1 MKFSVDELDGAI
13 DSIYHN
19 AVQFINFQKDKTM
32 RQLAVDDFLKRAP
45 ILTVR
50 KACDELKDQK
60 ALALAFAIE
69 KKIGENSFARIV
81 PSSDSKVFN
90 FKLTLPPEHS
100 FLTPGLCHLGSDLH
114 VTVNLKQKSA
124 VVTSIYFGRHC
135 SELLSRLNNLLGELL
150 EELDGDS
157 FFDARSFFDTVN
169 FIIDLE
175 DGRFILVDSRKAIL
189 IQ

>member
-1 MKFSVDELDGAI
+1 
-13 DSIYHN
+13 
-19 AVQFINFQKDKTM
+19 M

-81 PSSDSKVFN
+81 PSSDSKIYSFD
-90 FKLTLPPEHS
+90 LTLPPEHS

-114 VTVNLKQKSA
+114 VTINLEQKSA

-135 SELLSRLNNLLGELL
+135 SELLSKLNGLLGELL
-150 EELDGDS
+150 GELDGDN
-157 FFDARSFFDTVN
+157 FFSARSFFDLID

-175 DGRFILVDSRKAIL
+175 DGRFILIDFKKATL

>member
-1 MKFSVDELDGAI
+1 MRKLDGVI
-13 DSIYHN
+13 DSAYHN
-19 AVQFINFQKDKTM
+19 AVQFTNFQRDKIM
-32 RQLAVDDFLKRAP
+32 RQLTVDDFLKRAP
-45 ILTVR
+45 VLTVR
-50 KACDELKDQK
+50 KACDKLRGQK

-69 KKIGENSFARIV
+69 KKIGEDSFARVV
-81 PSSDSKVFN
+81 PSSDPKIYSFD
-90 FKLTLPPEHS
+90 LTLPPEHS

-114 VTVNLKQKSA
+114 VTVSLEQKSA